1 MFDAV
6 VYIGHGSRRQEGNEQ
21 FIHFIQSVIKNVAVQ
36 KQEYAFLEL
45 DEPTIQ
51 QTLEKVILEGAQK
64 ILVVPVLLFAAGH
77 FKRDIPDELNLI
89 LDRFPQVKIT
99 ITEPFG
105 VHEKMIQLVQKRVMV
120 AKETSHSAIL
130 LVGRGSSDTEPI
142 EMLEQIGNAV
152 EDRMG
157 VPVRT
162 AFLTAGKPKLED
174 MINKMSKEFQ
184 SIYVMPYLLFTGLL
198 LEKIKRRIALE
209 NEKFHLCGNLQFDEL
224 MSEALIERIQEKV
237 KSLNKG

>member
-45 DEPTIQ
+45 VEPTIQ

-209 NEKFHLCGNLQFDEL
+209 NEKFHLCENLQFDEL

>member
-21 FIHFIQSVIKNVAVQ
+21 FIHFIQSVIKNVEVQ

-45 DEPTIQ
+45 VEPTIQ

-89 LDRFPQVKIT
+89 LDRFPQVNIT

-105 VHEKMIQLVQKRVMV
+105 VHEKMIQLVQKRVMI
-120 AKETSHSAIL
+120 AKDTSHSAIL

>member
-45 DEPTIQ
+45 VEPTIQ

-89 LDRFPQVKIT
+89 LDRFPQVNIT

-105 VHEKMIQLVQKRVMV
+105 VHEKMIQLVQKRVMF